1 MRKNKRRS
9 GNRRVVIYYVK
20 IALKL
25 NIFVSV
31 FKISEYIFAF
41 WHSKSSK
48 KQNWFQTFDWK
59 AGTLLILLFSFGVSG
74 IVRSCSKEASR
85 EDRITQRDER
95 NQYIALRCRAKT
107 MEIMTY
113 FLFAM
118 VAGCMIGYGITKDT
132 AFLWL
137 LIGAGI
143 PFGVLQIVS
152 IVLGLYYE
160 RNQ

>member
-1 MRKNKRRS
+1 MTGEQK
-9 GNRRVVIYYVK
+9 GGTVVK
-20 IALKL
+20 IY
-25 NIFVSV
+25 N
-31 FKISEYIFAF
+31 
-41 WHSKSSK
+41 K
-48 KQNWFQTFDWK
+48 KGWVLGMGEILLGIVGVCIYVQTGFQTFDWK
-59 AGTLLILLFSFGVSG
+59 VGTLLILLFSFGVSG

>member
-1 MRKNKRRS
+1 MKIYNKK
-9 GNRRVVIYYVK
+9 GWVLGMGEILLGIVGVCIYV
-20 IALKL
+20 
-25 NIFVSV
+25 
-31 FKISEYIFAF
+31 
-41 WHSKSSK
+41 
-48 KQNWFQTFDWK
+48 QTGFQTFDWK

-85 EDRITQRDER
+85 EDRITQ
-95 NQYIALRCRAKT
+95 
-107 MEIMTY
+107 EIMTY

>member
-1 MRKNKRRS
+1 MFKRGFR
-9 GNRRVVIYYVK
+9 
-20 IALKL
+20 L
-25 NIFVSV
+25 
-31 FKISEYIFAF
+31 
-41 WHSKSSK
+41 
-48 KQNWFQTFDWK
+48 FDWK